1 MKMECWP
8 GIRKNN
14 IFYPDL
20 EKNTEYWVALA
31 PTEIHLELHGIR
43 SFKTELIQSWLIKHG
58 GSSVI
63 AILYVQL
70 HQKKTEDFTLYKE
83 NVALP
88 ILSYTPP
95 LTEQRTLE
103 MTNQLAISFKHNL
116 FY

>member
-43 SFKTELIQSWLIKHG
+43 PFKTELIQS
-58 GSSVI
+58 
-63 AILYVQL
+63 
-70 HQKKTEDFTLYKE
+70 
-83 NVALP
+83 
-88 ILSYTPP
+88 
-95 LTEQRTLE
+95 
-103 MTNQLAISFKHNL
+103 
-116 FY
+116 